1 MNFWLG
7 QALSA
12 AAGLL
17 MLLGIRTKGKL
28 RFLVFSSLS
37 NGCGFLAML
46 VLGAYSATV
55 GPVILTLQGLV
66 TYFLDKN
73 NRRQPPYLPAVYVSL
88 TVIGSLFAVESP
100 WGILS
105 VFSSSL
111 ACLMIAAKTMK
122 QVRILNAVSAA
133 IALPYLIISKAYVSA
148 IVFVILFINALLALY
163 QFDRRTGDA
172 V

>member
-1 MNFWLG
+1 M
-7 QALSA
+7 
-12 AAGLL
+12 
-17 MLLGIRTKGKL
+17 
-28 RFLVFSSLS
+28 
-37 NGCGFLAML
+37 
-46 VLGAYSATV
+46 
-55 GPVILTLQGLV
+55 
-66 TYFLDKN
+66 
-73 NRRQPPYLPAVYVSL
+73 YVSL

-105 VFSSSL
+105 VLSSSL

-148 IVFVILFINALLALY
+148 VVFAILLINALLALY